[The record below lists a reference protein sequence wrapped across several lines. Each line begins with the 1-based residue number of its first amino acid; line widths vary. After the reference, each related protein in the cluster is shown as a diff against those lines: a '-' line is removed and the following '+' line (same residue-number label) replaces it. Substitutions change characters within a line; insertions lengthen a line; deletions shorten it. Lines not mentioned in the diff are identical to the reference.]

1 VSRGDTPDGK
11 EEKIMRVTKLIREYV
26 VKSINSKIVFGKPTA
41 DYEAAKKHL
50 IEVQKDLNEQVR
62 EFAEKLCQEANQNQ
76 PEGFKVYLT
85 TSSLIYSN
93 YLDAPLYHAANA
105 HEKEIRKRRENAIES
120 ILLELELGGTKAD
133 LERLIAEAIQ

>member
-1 VSRGDTPDGK
+1 
-11 EEKIMRVTKLIREYV
+11 MRVTKLIREYV
-26 VKSINSKIVFGKPTA
+26 EKTINSKIVFGKPTA
-41 DYEAAKKHL
+41 DHEAAKKHL
-50 IEVQKDLNEQVR
+50 FEVQKDLNKQIR
-62 EFAEKLCQEANQNQ
+62 EFAEKLCKEANQSQ

-85 TSSLIYSN
+85 TGDLIHSN
-93 YLDAPLYHAANA
+93 YFNAPLYLAANA